1 MITEVIG
8 LPGSG
13 KSSLL
18 KIGKFHKMVVE
29 DNHNYKITYILLWVK
44 LSINY
49 FNLCL
54 KLPKNSF
61 LLALKVWFK
70 IPYRV
75 IKNENE
81 SFIDA
86 GIVNVFTTTYCL
98 AFYLKNKKPEIS
110 LSTHLAKYKNKI
122 SFILIYVDHY
132 VALDR
137 SRNRERGLPKRINLI
152 CKNERLLRYFFKF
165 MSNTFI
171 SLEDSFCKEGIQ
183 FRKFKN
189 NENFVSKQN

>member
-18 KIGKFHKMVVE
+18 KIGKFHNFVVE
-29 DNHNYKITYILLWVK
+29 ENHYFKVIYILLWVK

-54 KLPKNSF
+54 KLPKNSLF
-61 LLALKVWFK
+61 LALKVWFK

-75 IKNENE
+75 IKNYNEN
-81 SFIDA
+81 FVDA

-98 AFYLKNKKPEIS
+98 AFYLKNKKPEIN
-110 LSTHLAKYKNKI
+110 LSKHIVKYKKKI

-137 SRNRERGLPKRINLI
+137 SRNRQRGLPKRINLI
-152 CKNERLLRYFFKF
+152 CKNEQLLRIFFKF
-165 MSNTFI
+165 MNNTFI
-171 SLEDSFCKEGIQ
+171 LLEDSFCKEGIQ

-189 NENFVSKQN
+189 NENFVSKQD